1 MAQATHKI
9 VATVGK
15 YKDRQTGE
23 EKKRYLQCGVAFTDE
38 QGRISLKIDAM
49 PVSPEWS
56 GFLLLYPLNDDRQEA
71 PARQQQRQAPRQT
84 SRPKPPGTIEYP
96 APQIEDGMEDD
107 YIPF

>member
-1 MAQATHKI
+1 MAQVTHKI

-23 EKKRYLQCGVAFTDE
+23 EKKRYMLCGVAFTDE

-56 GFLLLYPLNDDRQEA
+56 GFLSLYPLDDERQEA
-71 PARQQQRQAPRQT
+71 PPRQQSRPAPRQT

-96 APQIEDGMEDD
+96 APQIEDGMADD
-107 YIPF
+107 DIPF

>member
-23 EKKRYLQCGVAFTDE
+23 ERKRYLQCGVAFTDE

-56 GFLLLYPLNDDRQEA
+56 GFLSLYPLDDDRQEA
-71 PARQQQRQAPRQT
+71 PPARQQSRQAPRQT

-96 APQIEDGMEDD
+96 QPQDGDED
-107 YIPF
+107 YTF